1 MSTTS
6 IESGNGQGYQATVD
20 SRNRIQARSSPDCS
34 GSTVYTNSY
43 TVSDSSVTT
52 IASTRADRLTMIIQ
66 NQLSVPIR
74 VRFAAADP
82 GTEELQVAAGATY
95 TLPFP
100 YAGEARAKAV
110 GSGVSGTVIVIEA
123 TSP

>member
-6 IESGNGQGYQATVD
+6 IESGNGEGYQVRVD
-20 SRNRIQARSSPDCS
+20 SRNRIQARSTPDCS
-34 GSTVYTNSY
+34 GSTVYTNAH
-43 TVSDSSVTT
+43 TVSDSGVTT
-52 IASTRADRLTMIIQ
+52 IASARADRLSLIVQ
-66 NQLSVPIR
+66 NQLSVPVK

-82 GTEELQVAAGATY
+82 GSEEMQIPAGTTY

-100 YAGEARAKAV
+100 YAGEARAQAV